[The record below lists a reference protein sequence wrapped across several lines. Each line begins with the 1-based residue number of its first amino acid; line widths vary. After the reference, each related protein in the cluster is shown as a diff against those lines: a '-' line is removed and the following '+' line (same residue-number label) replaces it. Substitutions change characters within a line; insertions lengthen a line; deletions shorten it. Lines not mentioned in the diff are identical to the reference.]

1 MSYVDK
7 MVILPYERYESLT
20 ENVSKTFESVS
31 TQTENKLE
39 LDPDFTSDDKFN
51 QCKLSSNQVG
61 KGANE
66 EDIVHLSLPNIKS
79 KQEKKRPPPGV
90 PEKKRKWLKF

>member
-1 MSYVDK
+1 MSFVDK

-31 TQTENKLE
+31 TQTEN
-39 LDPDFTSDDKFN
+39 PDLTSDDKFN

-66 EDIVHLSLPNIKS
+66 EDIVHSSLPNIKS

>member
-1 MSYVDK
+1 MSFVDK

-66 EDIVHLSLPNIKS
+66 EDIVHSSLPNIKS
-79 KQEKKRPPPGV
+79 KQEKKDHHQ
-90 PEKKRKWLKF
+90 EFQKKRESG

>member
-1 MSYVDK
+1 

-20 ENVSKTFESVS
+20 KNVSMTFKSVS

-39 LDPDFTSDDKFN
+39 LNPDFTRYDKFN

-61 KGANE
+61 KGANK
-66 EDIVHLSLPNIKS
+66 EDIVHSSYLALN
-79 KQEKKRPPPGV
+79 QNR
-90 PEKKRKWLKF
+90 